1 MKEGT
6 VRVRVHQSQKI
17 PDHPAHQLVSHTS
30 PPLLYHQTNCPV
42 FPTPKDE
49 NILATMPITS
59 KLLPPENPFW
69 LSLIPLLSLH
79 YERWVGGVGGLQGL
93 KQKIITDK
101 APQLSAS
108 HCTPAVL
115 MLILG

>member
-30 PPLLYHQTNCPV
+30 PV